1 MTKIKQILK
10 SITVGT
16 TVGALTGGAAGI
28 SGVDRSREAEPSA
41 VPNKRNVRNVLTQ
54 NISPDYLNKE
64 TTMTHVLRGG
74 VVGMFIAFNIAI
86 FPLWGI
92 TSFTICGCYAIEK
105 SIAEGYLPP
114 ASTPT
119 KRAASTSSR
128 HTLHTGTKSKTSP

>member
-41 VPNKRNVRNVLTQ
+41 VPNKRNGSKGVNRSVLTR

-74 VVGMFIAFNIAI
+74 VVGMFIACNIAI

-105 SIAEGYLPP
+105 SIAEGYLLP

-119 KRAASTSSR
+119 DRSR
-128 HTLHTGTKSKTSP
+128 